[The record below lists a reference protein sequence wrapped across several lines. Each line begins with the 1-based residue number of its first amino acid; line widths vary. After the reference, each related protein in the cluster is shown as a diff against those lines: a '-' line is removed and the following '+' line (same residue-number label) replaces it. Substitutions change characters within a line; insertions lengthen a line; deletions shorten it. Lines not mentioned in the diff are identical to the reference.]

1 MLYRN
6 NQLLSGGLTINGLLH
21 CKGDLEVKGNVYLKP
36 GSQLVVDGKRTIHG
50 SLKEIK
56 A

>member
-1 MLYRN
+1 MKARNDLY
-6 NQLLSGGLTINGLLH
+6 LSGGLTINGHLY
-21 CKGDLEVKGNVYLKP
+21 CKKDFEAKGNVYLNP

-50 SLKEIK
+50 SLKETT